1 MILAIA
7 CAAGCILFGAFI
19 ILSVIKD
26 PTAWICEY
34 PEAAQKRYIALHPGS
49 SIKEPE
55 GLSPGVILKK
65 PAACLVFLFL
75 LTGMVLLAGAA
86 SFAQGALY
94 AYCIWFVVNAFDT
107 FVLDLGLMVHWK
119 KCRLPGTEDM
129 DSAYRSLVKKSLS
142 DGLCGC
148 VIGIPVALC
157 AGLLVLLL

>member
-1 MILAIA
+1 
-7 CAAGCILFGAFI
+7 
-19 ILSVIKD
+19 
-26 PTAWICEY
+26 
-34 PEAAQKRYIALHPGS
+34 
-49 SIKEPE
+49 
-55 GLSPGVILKK
+55 
-65 PAACLVFLFL
+65 
-75 LTGMVLLAGAA
+75 MVLLAGAA

-148 VIGIPVALC
+148 VIAIPVALC